1 MFHYIVT
8 FLRIYFLQNLYF
20 YRKTRNFALRLIILK
35 HNMQKISQYILRFFG
50 WKLNVLVNEPAKSV
64 ICVAPHTSNWDF
76 PIGKLSYL
84 ALGREASFL
93 MKKSWFFFPMG
104 ELFRAMGGIPVD
116 RSKKSS
122 ITDLMAEEFENRS
135 RFHLAITP
143 EGTRSLV
150 EKWKMGFYHI
160 ALKANVP
167 IQIAYID
174 YAKKEMGILDLFYPT
189 GNEEADLVK
198 IQNYYKTV
206 QACFPDKFNLS
217 AKK

>member
-1 MFHYIVT
+1 
-8 FLRIYFLQNLYF
+8 
-20 YRKTRNFALRLIILK
+20 
-35 HNMQKISQYILRFFG
+35 MQKISQFILKLFG
-50 WKLNVLVNEPAKSV
+50 WKLRVQVAEPQKSV

-93 MKKSWFFFPMG
+93 IKKSWFFFPMG
-104 ELFRAMGGIPVD
+104 YFFDAMGGVPVD

-122 ITDLMAEEFENRS
+122 VTDLMTEEFEKRS

-150 EKWKMGFYHI
+150 DKWKMGFYHI
-160 ALKANVP
+160 AVKANVP

-174 YAKKEMGILDLFYPT
+174 YKKKEMGILDVFYPT
-189 GNEEADLVK
+189 GDENADLEK
-198 IQNYYKTV
+198 IQAYYRDV
-206 QACFPDKFNLS
+206 QACFPEKFNLS